1 MTARTFG
8 RHWRLLAAAAIA
20 LGATQAH
27 AIDGDE
33 LARDLMRLHSST
45 DTRDFG
51 YWLPAAAFGALNP
64 NGTPADNAAIIVQ
77 LKGYELFL
85 FARQHTD
92 ETGTGTA
99 FDYGPNPQDHVR
111 LKLAD
116 GRVLQAEREADLP
129 PPVVVLANAVKS
141 TFAKRGEIGRAMRF
155 AAFKIPASEQQPRID
170 STKPSMVTLLLDG
183 IPLVWH
189 LPLAGAGPSAID
201 PDSGERFPG
210 GYSFNPYTGAPLKRE

>member
-1 MTARTFG
+1 MIA
-8 RHWRLLAAAAIA
+8 RLLATAALA
-20 LGATQAH
+20 LAATQAQ
-27 AIDGDE
+27 AVNGDD
-33 LARDLMRLHSST
+33 LARDLMRLHSSA

-64 NGTPADNAAIIVQ
+64 AATPADNAEVVSK

-92 ETGTGTA
+92 AQGAGTA

-129 PPVVVLANAVKS
+129 PTVVVLATAVKS
-141 TFAKRGEIGRAMRF
+141 TFANRGEIGRAMRF
-155 AAFKIPASEQQPRID
+155 AAFKIPASEEEPRID
-170 STKPSMVTLLLDG
+170 SAKASTVTLLLDG